1 MKNTSVFM
9 FCIAFGLLLVSF
21 GTSNVIGVLAS
32 ITLFGY
38 SMAVCLKLEP
48 RRR

>member
-9 FCIAFGLLLVSF
+9 LCIAFGLLLVSF
-21 GTSNVIGVLAS
+21 GTSNIIGILAS
-32 ITLFGY
+32 SALFGY
-38 SMAVCLKLEP
+38 SMAVCLKFEP